1 MATTSIPEAPTSA
14 ERSDRTAT
22 TTCGY
27 CGVGCRLETTAI
39 DGRIVSIRPALDGPA
54 NEGHTCLKGR
64 FAHGFTRSPDRLRTP
79 LIRDAGG
86 ELRPA
91 SWEEALDRIVSEL
104 TRIKGEHGAD
114 AIAGLASS
122 RATNEDCY
130 AMQRMIRAAV
140 GTNNIDNCSR
150 VCHSPTSFAMRK
162 AFGLSGATGSFT
174 DIDHADVALL
184 LGVNPTQGHPVVG
197 ARIKQA
203 ALRGCKLITI
213 DPRRIELADYAA
225 IHLAPRPGT
234 NAAVVLGL
242 CHVVRREGL
251 LDEAF
256 IAARTEGW
264 EALEELLEGYDPA
277 AVEEIT
283 GIPAAELEAAA
294 RLYGEADAA
303 SLLWGL
309 GVTEHKYGSEVVQ
322 LLCDLAMMTGKVG
335 KPGSALL
342 PLRGQNNV
350 QGSSDMGALP
360 DTYSAYR
367 SVEDPETADLFE
379 GAWGAPLSRRRG
391 MTIPQMFDA
400 AVAGELKAM
409 YIFGEDVAQTD
420 PDTAHVAAALESLE
434 FLVCQEIF
442 ENETTKF
449 ADVVLPASAFLEKEG
464 TFINAERRFQVVEPA
479 IDPPGEARTDFEII
493 GEVARRLGHDFG
505 WDSPWDALDEV
516 ARLTPHYAGVSRERL
531 GRSGLQWPVRPDGSD
546 SPTLYDTAFDR
557 PGGRG
562 HFAALPYKAP
572 GDAADE
578 DFPLVLVTGRIL
590 QHYNAGTMTRRTPN
604 ATLVDRDLLEVH
616 PLDAERLWIKDGD
629 RVSVRSRVG
638 RIEVEAKVT
647 ERIEPGHVFTTFHF
661 PETRTNLLVGQSADV
676 NTSCPEYKVIAV
688 DVRPIG
694 EQPAFTPVVSDVG

>member
-1 MATTSIPEAPTSA
+1 MSD
-14 ERSDRTAT
+14 ERFERNVT

-27 CGVGCRLETTAI
+27 CGVGCRLEAHAAG
-39 DGRIVSIRPALDGPA
+39 GRIASISPALDGPA

-64 FAHGFTRSPDRLRTP
+64 FAHGFTRSPGRLRTP
-79 LIRDAGG
+79 LIREEG

-91 SWEEALDRIVSEL
+91 SWEQALERIVSEL
-104 TRIKGEHGAD
+104 GRIKSAHGPD

-130 AMQRMIRAAV
+130 AMQRLMRAAV

-150 VCHSPTSFAMRK
+150 VCHSPTSFALRK

-174 DIDHADVALL
+174 DIDDAEVALL

-213 DPRRIELADYAA
+213 DPRRIELADYGE
-225 IHLAPRPGT
+225 IHLSMRPGS

-242 CHVVRREGL
+242 CHVIHRDGL
-251 LDEAF
+251 VDAEF
-256 IAARTEGW
+256 IAARTEGY
-264 EALEELLEGYDPA
+264 EALEELLEAYDPG
-277 AVEEIT
+277 AVEEIS
-283 GIPAAELEAAA
+283 GIPAADLEAAA
-294 RLYGEADAA
+294 HLYGEAKSG

-322 LLCDLAMMTGKVG
+322 LLCNLAMMTGKVG

-360 DTYSAYR
+360 DTYTAYR
-367 SVEDPETADLFE
+367 KVGDEEVAREFE
-379 GAWGAPLSRRRG
+379 AEWGVPLSREKG
-391 MTIPQMFDA
+391 YTIPQMFDA
-400 AVAGELKAM
+400 AVAGDLKAM

-420 PDTAHVAAALESLE
+420 PDTAHVAAAMESLE

-442 ENETTKF
+442 ENETTKY

-464 TFINAERRFQVVEPA
+464 TFTNAERRFQAVEPA
-479 IDPPGEARTDFEII
+479 IDPPGEARTDFEILTT
-493 GEVARRLGHDFG
+493 VSRALGHEMG
-505 WDSPWDALDEV
+505 WETPWEALDEI
-516 ARLTPHYAGVSRERL
+516 ARLTPDYAGVSRERL
-531 GRSGLQWPVRPDGSD
+531 GRGGLQWPVRPDGSD
-546 SPTLYDTAFDR
+546 SPTLYDTTFDR

-562 HFAALPYKAP
+562 AFAALPYKAP

-578 DFPLVLVTGRIL
+578 EFPLILVTGRVL
-590 QHYNAGTMTRRTPN
+590 QHYNAGTMTRRTHN
-604 ATLVDRDLLEVH
+604 VELVDRDWLEIH
-616 PLDAERLWIKDGD
+616 PDDAARLWIADGD
-629 RVSVRSRVG
+629 RVSLRSRVG
-638 RIEVEAKVT
+638 RIELDAQVT
-647 ERIEPGHVFTTFHF
+647 DRIEPGHVFTTFHF
-661 PETRTNLLVGQSADV
+661 PETRTNLLVGQSSDV

-688 DVRPIG
+688 DVRSIG
-694 EQPAFTPVVSDVG
+694 EEPAFTPVLTPTA